1 VRVLGIET
9 TTGVASVGLV
19 SADEVCSE
27 QAAPVAGN
35 HARTLLPLIEAVLG
49 AAGVGLEGVD
59 LLAVSIGPGSFT
71 GLRIGL
77 SVAKGLALAADRPI
91 LGVPTLEAYARAAG
105 PRAGAVCPVL
115 DARKGEVYGAIFH
128 WRGDQLICE
137 EPGVAVTPE
146 EFAARLE
153 GRCTLL
159 GDGVDAYTAVWSA
172 RLGSRATMVCFADLL
187 PSGAVVARMGMALA
201 TRRGVDDLALLEPY
215 YCRLSAAEVQ
225 RGRHAVA
232 GVWKN

>member
-1 VRVLGIET
+1 MLGIET
-9 TTGVASVGLV
+9 TTAVASVGLV
-19 SADEVCSE
+19 SADATSSE
-27 QAAPVAGN
+27 QAAPPKGN
-35 HARTLLPLIEAVLG
+35 HARILLPLIDAVLASGG
-49 AAGVGLEGVD
+49 ANLAGVD

-91 LGVPTLEAYARAAG
+91 LGVPTLEAYARTAG

-115 DARKGEVYGAIFH
+115 DARKGQVYGAIFH
-128 WRGDQLICE
+128 WRGDELVCE

-153 GRCTLL
+153 GPCTLL
-159 GDGVDAYTAVWSA
+159 GDGVDAYAAVWSA
-172 RLGSRATMVCFADLL
+172 RLGSRVTMVYFADLP

-201 TRRGVDDLALLEPY
+201 MRRGVDDLALLEPF
-215 YCRLSAAEVQ
+215 YCRLSEAEVQ
-225 RGRHAVA
+225 RGRHAAA